1 MVFFFLKGDKD
12 IFKTILNFSPN
23 FLLQTMHKL
32 TSKSLELLK
41 ITVIQLKILIAT
53 AGFICPIMKLV
64 LQGSYLVL

>member
-1 MVFFFLKGDKD
+1 
-12 IFKTILNFSPN
+12 
-23 FLLQTMHKL
+23 MHKL

-53 AGFICPIMKLV
+53 AGFICQIMKLV